1 MDIFASS
8 ILSLP
13 EDKDRRIWLII
24 DELPSLNKLKSLKRI
39 LAESRKYGCC
49 VVIGYQSY
57 SEVESIYGKKGAES
71 LSDLTASKI
80 FFRSNDYFNANHTS
94 QQLGKEEIKTTNEN
108 LAMGAHQGR
117 DSISITETEKHK
129 YKTAILFFF
138 FIFNPF
144 SNTKTPPIIG

>member
-1 MDIFASS
+1 M
-8 ILSLP
+8 
-13 EDKDRRIWLII
+13 
-24 DELPSLNKLKSLKRI
+24 I

-117 DSISITETEKHK
+117 DSISITETEKQK
-129 YKTAILFFF
+129 ELVSSSI
-138 FIFNPF
+138 
-144 SNTKTPPIIG
+144 